1 VEKSQILTGTAHN
14 IGKGRVINDILITID
29 ADLFIKGFILGCNL
43 LGLLFSASQTQNP
56 FIKMLDILAD

>member
-1 VEKSQILTGTAHN
+1 VEKSQILTGTALN

-29 ADLFIKGFILGCNL
+29 ADLFIKGFILGGNL